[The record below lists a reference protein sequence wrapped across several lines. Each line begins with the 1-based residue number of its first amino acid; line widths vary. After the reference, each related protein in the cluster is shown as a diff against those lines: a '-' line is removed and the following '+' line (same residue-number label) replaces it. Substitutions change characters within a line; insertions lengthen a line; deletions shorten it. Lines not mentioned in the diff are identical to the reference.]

1 MAKYQI
7 DYTCGHGSF
16 TEQLF
21 GKHTERERK
30 IEWLGSN
37 KVCPECYKSKMQAQR
52 QAEHLC
58 AELIFNAFSG
68 GVWLAITKGDTYSI
82 KEQLKFLGC
91 RWKEYCANGD
101 ILGMRAPKKAWA
113 LYVAK
118 TPQEDN
124 FAATLQA
131 AINKLAGAGVALEKL
146 DVSPLASIS
155 YVVAADL
162 AQKEINH
169 A

>member
-1 MAKYQI
+1 MAKYSI
-7 DYTCGHGSF
+7 DYACGHGSF

-21 GKHTERERK
+21 GKHTERDRK

-37 KVCPECYKSKMQAQR
+37 KVCPDCYKARMQAQR
-52 QAEHLC
+52 QAEQLSS
-58 AELIFNAFSG
+58 EIIFNAFSG
-68 GVWLAITKGDTYSI
+68 GVWLAVTKGDTYSI
-82 KEQLKFLGC
+82 KEQLKSLGC

-101 ILGMRAPKKAWA
+101 VLSMRAPKKAWA

-118 TPQEDN
+118 TPEEDN

-131 AINKLAGAGVALEKL
+131 AMDKLASVGVALQKL

-155 YVVAADL
+155 YTVAADL
-162 AQKEINH
+162 AKKEINH